1 MADEICQEVGAATR
15 AIEFLNHRLPQFP
28 GVFVH
33 EAGQPAILENAKG
46 IFTGEGPFTQ
56 SPVPFRSQVTPE
68 RPSSRRP
75 SSMAQTAT
83 VIVVVLGVVQPGVGG
98 AGGAAS
104 GRQVFRIE
112 LAVVQHRVVSDAVVG
127 DAVAGR
133 IFIEADADAGR
144 VVGHVVGDGVAGRA
158 IQVDVGAVVREV
170 VIFQR
175 AGRLGP
181 GQSRRRP
188 RGHVPGVR
196 PDDVVSGATV
206 NGVIAVAVVH
216 IRTGVVT
223 QDYRVEAVCLFDAET
238 STILARFLE
247 YLERFEVVLAIQ

>member
-1 MADEICQEVGAATR
+1 MADESCQEVGAATR

-33 EAGQPAILENAKG
+33 EAGQPAVLENAKG
-46 IFTGEGPFTQ
+46 VFTGEGPFTQ
-56 SPVPFRSQVTPE
+56 SPVPFRSQVAPE

-144 VVGHVVGDGVAGRA
+144 VVGHVVVDGVAGRA

-175 AGRLGP
+175 AGRACAEGNP
-181 GQSRRRP
+181 VVAREDI
-188 RGHVPGVR
+188 VPGVR

-223 QDYRVEAVCLFDAET
+223 QDY
-238 STILARFLE
+238 
-247 YLERFEVVLAIQ
+247 